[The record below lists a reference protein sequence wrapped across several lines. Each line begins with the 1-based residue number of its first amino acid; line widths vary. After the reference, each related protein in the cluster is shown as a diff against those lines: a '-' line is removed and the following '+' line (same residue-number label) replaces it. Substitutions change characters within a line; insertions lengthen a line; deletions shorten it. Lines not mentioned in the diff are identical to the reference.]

1 MLNFDKLINLC
12 IVEINKIN
20 ININKNRYIS
30 KYSNY
35 YYLSMIFYVLNDI
48 NSWSVLH
55 KLKEHTSNKK
65 FHYKTIYNKFRFW
78 SNKNI
83 FKNAFYNYFYK
94 NNTNLLLIDATSI
107 NNKYGSECLGIN
119 PEYKKKKVTKLSI
132 ITSSNGFIYS
142 IIPFNIKN
150 KFKNYNT
157 FVHDSKMIN
166 DSLTNIK
173 NIKNNSK
180 YFILL
185 ADKAYMSK
193 NKYKLTNKF
202 VKIITPNKINSKN
215 KNTKS
220 ENKKLKKRI
229 IVENTINNIK
239 LYNRVNIRKEKKIK
253 YYMSWIYISCL
264 INNLKY

>member
-1 MLNFDKLINLC
+1 
-12 IVEINKIN
+12 
-20 ININKNRYIS
+20 
-30 KYSNY
+30 
-35 YYLSMIFYVLNDI
+35 MIFYVLNDI

-94 NNTNLLLIDATSI
+94 NNTNLLLIDAISI
-107 NNKYGSECLGIN
+107 NNKYDFECLGIN

-157 FVHDSKMIN
+157 FVHYSKMIN
-166 DSLTNIK
+166 DSLTNIKNIK

-185 ADKAYMSK
+185 ADKVYMSK

-202 VKIITPNKINSKN
+202 VTPLEIYNAERHY
-215 KNTKS
+215 KS
-220 ENKKLKKRI
+220 
-229 IVENTINNIK
+229 T
-239 LYNRVNIRKEKKIK
+239 
-253 YYMSWIYISCL
+253 
-264 INNLKY
+264 